1 MTGGWFRLLHSP
13 FALTLAWTGDIVN
26 ESK

>member
-1 MTGGWFRLLHSP
+1 MTGGWFRPLHSP